1 MGSRLRGND
10 TLVEVEAVAL
20 MLAPPLLSS
29 PLATD
34 HKTPPMNSRLIL
46 ASAFILSLALPQAAC
61 AAAPPASAP
70 AATPPATTADQ
81 EQLLAAE
88 RARLQAARAELAA
101 QAAASATP
109 PAAVRATPTAARTA
123 PGNQPAQPA
132 PVSPDVAGA
141 PAVPAPAGSSAPA
154 PDAGAAG
161 APPQSA
167 PATAAR
173 PPAQPPVT
181 IGAPG
186 PVGGP
191 SAGSLLQT
199 ILALTFVLALLFGLA
214 WFMKRFGPKA
224 AGGSAHLRI
233 VGSLNLGGRERLM
246 VVEVG
251 NQWIVV
257 GASPGRVN
265 ALATMPK
272 QEGAEQSAT
281 LAGHMPAASSF
292 GEWLKQTIDKRN
304 GK

>member
-1 MGSRLRGND
+1 M
-10 TLVEVEAVAL
+10 
-20 MLAPPLLSS
+20 
-29 PLATD
+29 
-34 HKTPPMNSRLIL
+34 KSRLIL
-46 ASAFILSLALPQAAC
+46 ASAFILSLALSQAAH
-61 AAAPPASAP
+61 AAP
-70 AATPPATTADQ
+70 ATNPADQ
-81 EQLLAAE
+81 QQQLAAE

-101 QAAASATP
+101 QSAATATP
-109 PAAVRATPTAARTA
+109 PAATR
-123 PGNQPAQPA
+123 PA
-132 PVSPDVAGA
+132 PVSPEVAGA
-141 PAVPAPAGSSAPA
+141 PAVPAAADS
-154 PDAGAAG
+154 PDTAVTAAQ
-161 APPQSA
+161 PQTP
-167 PATAAR
+167 PATVGR
-173 PPAQPPVT
+173 PPAPPPAA
-181 IGAPG
+181 IGTPG

-199 ILALTFVLALLFGLA
+199 ILALSFVLALLAGLA
-214 WFMKRFGPKA
+214 WFMKRFGAKA
-224 AGGSAHLRI
+224 IGGSANLRI

-281 LAGHMPAASSF
+281 LAGHMPAASNF

>member
-1 MGSRLRGND
+1 
-10 TLVEVEAVAL
+10 
-20 MLAPPLLSS
+20 
-29 PLATD
+29 
-34 HKTPPMNSRLIL
+34 MNSRLIL

-61 AAAPPASAP
+61 ASAQPLAAP
-70 AATPPATTADQ
+70 AAAPAADKADH
-81 EQLLAAE
+81 ERLLASE

-101 QAAASATP
+101 RAAATQSAPDTQP
-109 PAAVRATPTAARTA
+109 APAATARPA
-123 PGNQPAQPA
+123 PASKPAPNAA

-141 PAVPAPAGSSAPA
+141 PAVPAPVDASATA
-154 PDAGAAG
+154 PDAAAGTPPQSAPDAAAG

-173 PPAQPPVT
+173 PPAQAPIA

-191 SAGSLLQT
+191 STGSLLQT
-199 ILALTFVLALLFGLA
+199 ILALTFVLALLAGLA

-224 AGGSAHLRI
+224 VGGSANLRI
-233 VGSLNLGGRERLM
+233 VGSLSLGGRERLM

-265 ALATMPK
+265 ALATMPR

>member
-1 MGSRLRGND
+1 
-10 TLVEVEAVAL
+10 
-20 MLAPPLLSS
+20 
-29 PLATD
+29 
-34 HKTPPMNSRLIL
+34 MNSRLIL
-46 ASAFILSLALPQAAC
+46 ASAFILSLALPLAAC
-61 AAAPPASAP
+61 ASAPPAAGPAAAPPADKAG
-70 AATPPATTADQ
+70 Q

-109 PAAVRATPTAARTA
+109 PAAVRATPTTAARSA
-123 PGNQPAQPA
+123 PGNPPAQSA
-132 PVSPDVAGA
+132 PVSPDIAGA

-161 APPQSA
+161 APPQSP
-167 PATAAR
+167 PASATR

-199 ILALTFVLALLFGLA
+199 ILALSFVLALLAGLA

-265 ALATMPK
+265 ALATMPR